1 MVFCFGAVHRE
12 EGEGKKNP
20 MSSALKTV
28 DSILCAPRQ
37 GRAPL
42 NPEVPR
48 NFEKETAAS
57 SPATSEDKSTQTL
70 LKTHQDLQ
78 KAQWLVEGSGPTE

>member
-1 MVFCFGAVHRE
+1 MVFCFGAVHSG

-20 MSSALKTV
+20 VSSALKTV
-28 DSILCAPRQ
+28 GSILCAPGQ

-57 SPATSEDKSTQTL
+57 SPATSEDK
-70 LKTHQDLQ
+70 
-78 KAQWLVEGSGPTE
+78 GSRHF